1 MKLLG
6 LAVLSALALVGVF
19 ALGLFGLAHFENPS
33 TSFQTYKELEESGFI
48 ERGWVPT
55 HLPTSATEIEES
67 HDIDSNEGWMSF
79 RYRPGDTAKADEGC
93 RLLHQTSEGKK
104 YLCPPFGTET
114 TILIL
119 RIDGRGFVSLHAD
132 EI

>member
-1 MKLLG
+1 MKIIG
-6 LAVLSALALVGVF
+6 FAALSVFALVGVV
-19 ALGLFGLAHFENPS
+19 AIGLFALAHFENPS
-33 TSFQTYKELEESGFI
+33 SSFRTYEELKASGLM
-48 ERGWVPT
+48 ERGWVPA

-67 HDIDSNEGWMSF
+67 HDIDTNEGWMSF
-79 RYRPGDTAKADEGC
+79 RYEPGDTAKADEAC
-93 RLLHQTSEGKK
+93 RLLHQTNEGKK

-119 RIDGRGFVSLHAD
+119 RTDGRGFVSLHAD